1 MNIGF
6 AEIVNL
12 TLEHFVV
19 KVAEL
24 LDLLPQQ
31 VKVAKPQLEGK
42 ILIETDLSTFHLIR
56 DLLQLSYVM
65 FLLVSLNALNNSSEE
80 FFDCD
85 LIVLI
90 WFKVVELVVP
100 QVVLEALA
108 DRHKILEPNLFLT
121 LK

>member
-1 MNIGF
+1 VNIGF

-24 LDLLPQQ
+24 LDLLSQQ
-31 VKVAKPQLEGK
+31 VKIAKPQLEGK
-42 ILIETDLSTFHLIR
+42 ILIETDLATFHFIR
-56 DLLQLSYVM
+56 DLFQLSNVK
-65 FLLVSLNALNNSSEE
+65 FFLVSLNALNDSSEE

-90 WFKVVELVVP
+90 RFKVVELVVP
-100 QVVLEALA
+100 QVVLEVLA
-108 DRHKILEPNLFLT
+108 DRHKILELNLFLT